1 MGPTTDISVGHRMA
15 DHQNK
20 RQSPVSGN
28 TRSMSMYFSMPV
40 KQLQGLHPGA
50 QIMQRQKTVY
60 E

>member
-1 MGPTTDISVGHRMA
+1 
-15 DHQNK
+15 
-20 RQSPVSGN
+20 
-28 TRSMSMYFSMPV
+28 MSMYFSMPV